1 MSKLTEYQKK
11 RLEDLKAIRE
21 VQSIMNAKGIGC
33 DIITEANRIGETSIE
48 YKFDYY
54 DIVRKIL
61 EYKERAKGLKEN
73 DSEWKR
79 CAERSVHLVD
89 KLHTKLC
96 IPKRKARKYFYIEH
110 SDIPKHIYKI
120 DGYNKFEYDGETFV
134 LSDKEAGLLQAIHEN
149 FRKTDEKKFSNIDY
163 AEHTLDISKMFARKK
178 TIFRLFKPL
187 SKDKYLLDIEF

>member
-1 MSKLTEYQKK
+1 MSKLTQYEKK

-33 DIITEANRIGETSIE
+33 DIITEANRIGETSID

-61 EYKERAKGLKEN
+61 EYKDRAKGLKEN

-89 KLHTKLC
+89 KLHTKLS

-134 LSDKEAGLLQAIHEN
+134 LSDKEAGLLQAIHKN
-149 FRKTDEKKFSNIDY
+149 FRKTGEKNFSNTDY

>member
-21 VQSIMNAKGIGC
+21 VQAIMNAKGIGC
-33 DIITEANRIGETSIE
+33 DIITEANRIGETSID

-61 EYKERAKGLKEN
+61 EYKDRAKNLKEN

-89 KLHTKLC
+89 KLHTKLS
-96 IPKRKARKYFYIEH
+96 IPKRKAQKYFYIEH

-120 DGYNKFEYDGETFV
+120 DAYNKFEYDGETFV
-134 LSDKEAGLLQAIHEN
+134 LSDKEAGLLEAIHKD
-149 FRKTDEKKFSNIDY
+149 FRKTGEKNFSNTDY
-163 AEHTLDISKMFARKK
+163 AEHTLDINKMFARKK
-178 TIFRLFKPL
+178 TIFRLLQPL